1 MKIIDCDQGSVEWYR
16 ARIGIPT
23 ASEFHQ
29 IVTPAK
35 GLLSKSSRKY
45 AYRLIAERLLNRPM
59 ESVEGQQW
67 MERGKELEPKA
78 AAQYQFVHD
87 VELAR
92 VGFIT
97 TDDGMIGASP
107 DRIVKGT
114 AAGVEIK
121 VPSPTVHIGYMLD
134 GPGDDYRPQVQG
146 QNWVCEFD
154 YVDFYSYSDVM
165 PARVIR
171 TGRDEPYIA
180 LLRDA
185 LEQFNI
191 QLLVMLQKA
200 REMGVFQAYE
210 EAKTPVEV
218 ERAHQLREDIWDN
231 GLAP

>member
-1 MKIIDCDQGSVEWYR
+1 MKIIDVEQGSAEWYR

-35 GLLSKSSRKY
+35 GLLSKSSTKY

-78 AAQYQFVHD
+78 AAQYEFVND

-92 VGFIT
+92 VGFCT

-107 DRIVKGT
+107 DRIVKGQ
-114 AAGVEIK
+114 ARGVEIK
-121 VPSPTVHIGYMLD
+121 VPSPTVHIGYLLD

-146 QNWVCEFD
+146 QLWVCEFD
-154 YVDFYSYSDVM
+154 AVDFYTYSDRM
-165 PARVIR
+165 PARTIR

-180 LLRDA
+180 LLRAA
-185 LEQFNI
+185 LEEFNI
-191 QLLVMLQKA
+191 RLLVLLERA
-200 REMGVFQAYE
+200 RELGVFQAYE
-210 EAKTPVEV
+210 EARTPVEI
-218 ERAHQLREDIWDN
+218 ERAHQLREDIWGN